1 MNDFFEIFIFRYIR
15 INFDIIPFYKSIYI
29 KKNFKFN
36 LNKKKSF
43 KFYIRS
49 FCYLYIDIID

>member
-49 FCYLYIDIID
+49 FYYIYI